1 MVLLAS
7 WVLAVCKASRET
19 LARPARWESRVFLA
33 FLAPSDLWVSRDLS
47 DPRDSLGQSVC
58 EASKVRSAPLACVVL
73 LVPLVLLVLS
83 AFVARLDLPVSKA
96 RWVLLV

>member
-1 MVLLAS
+1 VLLAS
-7 WVLAVCKASRET
+7 WVLAVCKASRVT

-73 LVPLVLLVLS
+73 LVPPVLLVLS

>member
-1 MVLLAS
+1 VLLAS
-7 WVLAVCKASRET
+7 WVLAVCKGSRVT
-19 LARPARWESRVFLA
+19 LARLARWESRVFLA
-33 FLAPSDLWVSRDLS
+33 FLAPLDLWVSRDLS

-58 EASKVRSAPLACVVL
+58 EASKVRSAPLVCVVL

-83 AFVARLDLPVSKA
+83 AFAARLDLLVSKA